1 MKIYR
6 NIFVII
12 ILLVYVTACS
22 TSYKAKPL
30 SFRAPETYQNAKTVS
45 GTVIAGKAYVDPAE
59 SEQAFGFDVRGAGML
74 PVQIVF
80 DNQGSS
86 YLNINSSQTFLEDAE
101 GNLWPVLPS
110 NIAYERATKY
120 SKTKEIFKEGA
131 YQGFLGAVA
140 GAVIGAAVG
149 IVSGGSVAESTG
161 KGAVIGAAGGA
172 TMGGVRGSSS
182 GDARRNIIDDLNQ
195 KSLQNR
201 SIKPG
206 DLAYGFIFFPGEA
219 KTAKQLRLQLK
230 ESDTGLV
237 HVIFLDL

>member
-1 MKIYR
+1 MKNFR
-6 NIFVII
+6 NIFII
-12 ILLVYVTACS
+12 IITLIYATACG
-22 TSYKAKPL
+22 TAYQAKPL
-30 SFRAPETYQNAKTVS
+30 SFRAPESYPNAQTVS
-45 GTVIAGKAYVDPAE
+45 GTVIAGKAYADPAE
-59 SEQAFGFDVRGAGML
+59 SEQAFGFDIRGAGML
-74 PVQIVF
+74 PVQVVF
-80 DNQGSS
+80 DNQGPR
-86 YLNINSSQTFLEDAE
+86 YLEINSSQTFLEDRE

-149 IVSGGSVAESTG
+149 IVAGGSVAESTG

-172 TMGGVRGSSS
+172 TIGGAAGYSSNE
-182 GDARRNIIDDLNQ
+182 ARRNIIEDLNQ

-219 KTAKQLRLQLK
+219 KTAKQLRLQLR
-230 ESDTGLV
+230 ERDTGLS
-237 HVIFLDL
+237 HVIFLNF